1 MCRFYEYQKVNYII
15 FRDVIYSFRAEKRG
29 DFDNRIKQTKQGGET
44 MEYILLYN
52 YIFLLFAIAFES
64 WASVFLIIS
73 NVALI
78 AYLIHRENR
87 REQREYAKKRRCE

>member
-1 MCRFYEYQKVNYII
+1 
-15 FRDVIYSFRAEKRG
+15 
-29 DFDNRIKQTKQGGET
+29 